1 MNGILL
7 VNKPYNWTSAKVVA
21 VVKRLCGGRKTG
33 HGGTL
38 DPAATGL
45 LILGIGEGVKSLD
58 VLLGMEK
65 TYLACLRL
73 GTKTDTGDALGKVI
87 EERPW
92 QLPDRETLLALCE
105 KFGGKQTQLPP
116 MYSAVKVQG
125 KSLYK
130 YARAKQVVQRKP
142 RTVTIHD
149 ICLHS
154 IGENGFCLRVHCSK
168 GTYIRTLAE
177 DMGQALGTVAHLLS
191 LERLN
196 VGAFSVRDAL
206 DGARLLDPMV
216 NARQLLRQYILP
228 VDAPLAIFPAILV
241 DTGQRDRLRQG
252 QEVEVRHG
260 AVSGLQR
267 LYEPGG
273 SFMGLATACKSNT
286 IRAKRLYTLCSEA

>member
-1 MNGILL
+1 M
-7 VNKPYNWTSAKVVA
+7 VS
-21 VVKRLCGGRKTG
+21 VVKRLCGGSKTG

-45 LILGIGEGVKSLD
+45 LVLGIGEGVKSLD

-92 QLPDRETLLALCE
+92 QLPDRKTLLALCG

-125 KSLYK
+125 RSLYQ
-130 YARAKQVVQRKP
+130 YARANQVVQRKP
-142 RTVTIHD
+142 RTVTIYN
-149 ICLHS
+149 IRFHS

-177 DMGQALGTVAHLLS
+177 DMGQALGTVAHLSS

-206 DGARLLDPMV
+206 DGTRLLDPMA
-216 NARQLLRQYILP
+216 NARQLLHQHILP

-241 DTGQRDRLRQG
+241 DAGQRDRLQQG
-252 QEVEVRHG
+252 QEVEVHG
-260 AVSGLQR
+260 AIPGLQR
-267 LYEPGG
+267 LYGPGG

-286 IRAKRLYTLCSEA
+286 IRAKRLYTLCPEA